1 MIPMIQITDIG
12 LVAPTRE
19 AITAGLWEIM
29 RGAFGQ
35 DLNEDART
43 PQGQLVTSLAA
54 MIDNQNSSMIAL
66 GNNFDPRYAIGQFQE
81 ALGAVYF
88 LTRKLATRSVA
99 MQDFIGIAGTVIP
112 KGFIIID
119 DAGIEWEVANA
130 STVGAGLV
138 AVLCM
143 TPGPIQAAPLTI
155 RTFKETIDGLD
166 RTENPD
172 AAAVGSNQE
181 SRSNYETRRYES
193 VAANSKNMN
202 ASVRGAVGN
211 LPGVIDVFVQDNP
224 TDGSIIIGETDY
236 PMIRNSLLVSVVGG
250 DDQQLAEMIL
260 IKGGTCCSFV
270 GNTSILWKD
279 EASGTPGYRPEYI
292 VKLERPDHVTV
303 SLRLTVVDASV
314 ISYASSQ
321 AAKQQI
327 VSDFQSGEYRARIGG
342 LVVGANYLLNLDSAL
357 LRPVKLE
364 LSTDGVTWEE
374 FMRFGVDQYPTTSV
388 ANVTVVGI

>member
-1 MIPMIQITDIG
+1 MIPTIEITDIG

-19 AITAGLWEIM
+19 AITVGLWEIM
-29 RGAFGQ
+29 RGAFGE

-43 PQGQLVTSLAA
+43 PQGQLVTSLTAA
-54 MIDNQNSSMIAL
+54 IDNQNSAMIAL

-88 LTRKLATRSVA
+88 LTRKLATRSIA
-99 MQDFIGIAGTVIP
+99 MLDFIGIGGTVIP
-112 KGFIIID
+112 QGYIIVDEAGF
-119 DAGIEWEVANA
+119 EWEVAAA
-130 STVGAGLV
+130 SVVGAGLV
-138 AVLCM
+138 AALC
-143 TPGPIQAAPLTI
+143 TTTGPIQAAPLTI
-155 RTFKETIDGLD
+155 TTFKETIDGLD
-166 RTENPD
+166 RVENPA

-181 SRSNYETRRYES
+181 SRSNFETRRYES

-211 LPGVIDVFVQDNP
+211 LAGVIDVFVADNP
-224 TDGSIIIGETDY
+224 TDASIVIGETDY

-260 IKGGTCCSFV
+260 IKGGTGCAFV

-279 EASGTPGYRPEYI
+279 EASGGALPPEYI
-292 VKLERPDHVTV
+292 VKLERPAHVTV
-303 SLRLTVVDASV
+303 SLRLTVVDPSA
-314 ISYASSQ
+314 ISYANSQ
-321 AAKQQI
+321 AAKAQI

-364 LSTDGVTWEE
+364 LSTDGVVWDE
-374 FMRFGVDQYPTTSV
+374 FMRFGVDQYPVTST
-388 ANVTVVGI
+388 ANVTLVGI

>member
-1 MIPMIQITDIG
+1 MIPTIEITDIG
-12 LVAPTRE
+12 LIAPTRD

-29 RGAFGQ
+29 RGAFGD

-43 PQGQLVTSLAA
+43 PQGQLVTSLTAS
-54 MIDNQNSSMIAL
+54 IDNQNSAMIAL

-88 LTRKLATRSVA
+88 LTRKLATRSIA
-99 MQDFIGIAGTVIP
+99 MLDFIGIGGTVIP
-112 KGFIIID
+112 KGFIVID
-119 DAGIEWEVANA
+119 DAGVEWEVANA
-130 STVGAGLV
+130 STVGAGLL
-138 AVLCM
+138 AALCV

-155 RTFKETIDGLD
+155 TTFKETIDGLD
-166 RTENPD
+166 RVENPD

-211 LPGVIDVFVQDNP
+211 LSGVIDVFVQDNP
-224 TDGSIIIGETDY
+224 TDASIVVGETDY

-279 EASGTPGYRPEYI
+279 EASGGAFPPEYI
-292 VKLERPDHVTV
+292 VKLERPAHVTV

-314 ISYASSQ
+314 ISYANSQ
-321 AAKQQI
+321 AAKAQI
-327 VSDFQSGEYRARIGG
+327 VSDFQSGDYRARIGG

-364 LSTDGVTWEE
+364 LSTDDVTWEE

-388 ANVTVVGI
+388 ANVTLVGI